1 MFYTKNLY
9 KPHGTKT
16 LFILE
21 EVGGEMRMS
30 FRPKQFQTTRVID
43 SLIRSDYKQE
53 RTITKTKGGKK
64 EQQTKR
70 RLQTQIMQTPH
81 LRVRLLFSYN
91 QFYYLL
97 CAVTTVMCS
106 LLCEQ
111 YLLQQQINLNWWVF
125 II

>member
-1 MFYTKNLY
+1 
-9 KPHGTKT
+9 
-16 LFILE
+16 
-21 EVGGEMRMS
+21 MS
-30 FRPKQFQTTRVID
+30 FRPKQFRTTRVID

-53 RTITKTKGGKK
+53 RTITKQKVVKK
-64 EQQTKR
+64 EQQTKW